1 MQVADLLGCSA
12 GDAPAVVAFE
22 ASPYDYTGRVG
33 LSFSLMAY
41 HLPQRYLAALLSA
54 ARAPKAS
61 PQHFSQRPSSHN
73 GTSDEGGLS
82 GECTSSSGIPS
93 APSQQSSPELR
104 PMISD
109 IQFSVRFEHV
119 ASAFSMELRDPD
131 GPRTEPGLPPSQ
143 GQGRLHFGK
152 K

>member
-1 MQVADLLGCSA
+1 
-12 GDAPAVVAFE
+12 VVAFE
-22 ASPYDYTGRVG
+22 ASPNDYTGKVG

-61 PQHFSQRPSSHN
+61 PQHSSQHPSN
-73 GTSDEGGLS
+73 GKSGEGGVGS
-82 GECTSSSGIPS
+82 KSASSDVPPTSSS
-93 APSQQSSPELR
+93 SSPPQEQVKSELR

-131 GPRTEPGLPPSQ
+131 GPRTEPGLPPSH
-143 GQGRLHFGK
+143 GQGRLHFGNK
-152 K
+152 